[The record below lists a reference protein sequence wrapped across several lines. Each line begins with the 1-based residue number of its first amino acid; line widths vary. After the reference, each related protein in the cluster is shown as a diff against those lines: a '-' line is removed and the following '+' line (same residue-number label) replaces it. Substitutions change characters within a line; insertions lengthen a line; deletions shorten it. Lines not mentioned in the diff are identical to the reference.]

1 MNNSIK
7 PPDIPSGRRRLSE
20 LRERKRASVSKSI
33 GNSRTTVIIN
43 MIINITSGIIFA
55 VGLFYVMRFLNMR
68 RPYMDPMQYRI
79 FIWAFIFISCGW
91 FAYLVLRVRRH
102 IKRLREISSR
112 LNR

>member
-7 PPDIPSGRRRLSE
+7 PPDIRSGRRRLSE
-20 LRERKRASVSKSI
+20 LRERKRASVSESI

-55 VGLFYVMRFLNMR
+55 VGLIIVLKFLNMR
-68 RPYMDPMQYRI
+68 KPYMDPMQYRI
-79 FIWAFIFISCGW
+79 FIGAFIFISAGW
-91 FAYLVLRVRRH
+91 FTWLVIRIRRH
-102 IKRLREISSR
+102 IKRLREISSQ